1 MRLAPRH
8 PQCTAGSRPANLSK
22 LPPEAIELLRLY
34 LKGQLVP
41 AAEAFD
47 VIASLH
53 HGHVEAVLLTMRRL
67 GFASLLA
74 SALREPASW
83 CWPWS
88 RLGSLNPR
96 ASWRP
101 RAAGTSPRCPPLS
114 GSRTRTPTSCMPR
127 YWLLQRQDR
136 IEQKLADL
144 HNDGLAY
151 TTLSSSYFEGLTGPH
166 RDGKRLR
173 SITAF

>member
-1 MRLAPRH
+1 MYITRIPNR
-8 PQCTAGSRPANLSK
+8 GSPPAILLREGYRQDGRVKTRTLANLSK

-34 LKGQLVP
+34 LKGHQLVP

-53 HGHVEAVLLTMRRL
+53 PDTSRPCCSRCAGSVLPVCWLR
-67 GFASLLA
+67 
-74 SALREPASW
+74 ALREPASW

-127 YWLLQRQDR
+127 WTGCCSARIALNRSWQPATCTTTAWL
-136 IEQKLADL
+136 
-144 HNDGLAY
+144 Y
-151 TTLSSSYFEGLTGPH
+151 TT
-166 RDGKRLR
+166 
-173 SITAF
+173 